1 MKNAIPFAIHLLA
14 GPVIW
19 ITHFM
24 VVYLLVEMACGF
36 DLLVSEPLGIPTV
49 SVIVTAVT
57 LVAMVGAGWFV
68 VRSATMRVSGGVV
81 EEFVGFGGILL
92 GALFTVAIAFVGLPA
107 LVISPC

>member
-24 VVYLLVEMACGF
+24 VVYLLVETACRF
-36 DLLVSEPLGIPTV
+36 DLLSSETLGIPTV
-49 SVIVTAVT
+49 SAIVTAVT
-57 LVAMVGAGWFV
+57 VVAMAGAGWFV
-68 VRSATMRVSGGVV
+68 FRSAAMRAAGGVV

-92 GALFTVAIAFVGLPA
+92 GAVFTVAIAFVGLPA
-107 LVISPC
+107 LVITPC